1 MTCCGIFACGVACGR
16 CGVNDPLFSLM
27 VASSF
32 SVHGASRHHCLHL
45 EDARGFV
52 PLFTVCPISFLSAQ
66 RATHLKLCDGATAG
80 DALGTEKLWAG
91 AVLLQLDEL
100 CQEVAKVVGAAVV
113 VCEGL
118 EGIRRGEGNCVVWEA
133 GHGFKLCPPRRPN
146 YQKPSKSTH
155 TYHRIPHISTD
166 MQWHSSY
173 IHAPSGATN
182 LTPGKQL
189 TKKKLKYKMSGFY

>member
-1 MTCCGIFACGVACGR
+1 M
-16 CGVNDPLFSLM
+16 NDPLFSLM

-118 EGIRRGEGNCVVWEA
+118 EGIRRGEGA
-133 GHGFKLCPPRRPN
+133 GAECLH
-146 YQKPSKSTH
+146 TH
-155 TYHRIPHISTD
+155 THTHTHTHHHHHTHRTHTKHHTYPSHT
-166 MQWHSSY
+166 HTHNTPANVV
-173 IHAPSGATN
+173 HAGDGQPEVADHV
-182 LTPGKQL
+182 LAELELQRQRL
-189 TKKKLKYKMSGFY
+189 